1 MNFPPRL
8 LSTNQYYALFQEN
21 LELPI
26 DVTDPEGMPVT
37 VSLMDGSPSDA
48 VMKDNALLWR
58 AISKK
63 ETQFLLKA
71 EDACQAVSNFNVTID
86 QVICQCQNNG
96 RCVPHPNKPRG
107 SGFYKCDCVP
117 GFTGEKCE
125 TNIDECQS
133 YPCVR
138 GNDKSS
144 DAPLYLP
151 SVAISNRVTYI

>member
-1 MNFPPRL
+1 M
-8 LSTNQYYALFQEN
+8 
-21 LELPI
+21 ELPI
-26 DVTDPEGMPVT
+26 DVSDPEGIPVT

-48 VMKDNALLWR
+48 VMKDNALLWK

-63 ETQFLLKA
+63 QAQFSLKA

-86 QVICQCQNNG
+86 QVVCQCQNNG
-96 RCVPHPNKPRG
+96 RCVPLPNKPRG
-107 SGFYKCDCVP
+107 SGFYECDCIP

-125 TNIDECQS
+125 TDIDECQS

-138 GNDKSS
+138 GNNKSS
-144 DAPLYLP
+144 DIPYLP